1 MESTGIFPT
10 ENDVTLINRKV
21 QALKEYDETIVR
33 NLQIFLPLQMD
44 TLVEL
49 RNRRRSMFDV
59 ANQSVCILPSLKVFA
74 HPAFAERQASR
85 RQGTGL
91 AKVCHKRQILDVAGH
106 SYVPQSIDRKH
117 EELKMKV
124 SAVTCIRSYS
134 VPFYSS
140 IVLSELAVHSRAHKR
155 GQYSIQTGRYL

>member
-10 ENDVTLINRKV
+10 ENDVTLINRRV

-59 ANQSVCILPSLKVFA
+59 ANQSVCTLLSCEVFA
-74 HPAFAERQASR
+74 HPVFAERQASH
-85 RQGTGL
+85 RQGTRV
-91 AKVCHKRQILDVAGH
+91 AKVCNKHQVLDVAG
-106 SYVPQSIDRKH
+106 
-117 EELKMKV
+117 
-124 SAVTCIRSYS
+124 
-134 VPFYSS
+134 
-140 IVLSELAVHSRAHKR
+140 
-155 GQYSIQTGRYL
+155 

>member
-49 RNRRRSMFDV
+49 RNRRRSMFDA
-59 ANQSVCILPSLKVFA
+59 ANQSVCILPSLKIFA
-74 HPAFAERQASR
+74 HPVFAERQAPR

-91 AKVCHKRQILDVAGH
+91 AKVCHKRQVLDVARH
-106 SYVPQSIDRKH
+106 SYVPQSIDRKY
-117 EELKMKV
+117 EELKMKLL
-124 SAVTCIRSYS
+124 
-134 VPFYSS
+134 
-140 IVLSELAVHSRAHKR
+140 LSLVYAHTLFR
-155 GQYSIQTGRYL
+155 SIQVSFHQS